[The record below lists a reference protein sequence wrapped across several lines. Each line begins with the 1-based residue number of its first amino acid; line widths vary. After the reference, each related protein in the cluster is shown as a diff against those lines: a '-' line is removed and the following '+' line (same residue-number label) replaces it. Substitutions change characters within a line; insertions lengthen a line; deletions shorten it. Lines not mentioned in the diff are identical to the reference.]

1 MEHTNYVMYKLAK
14 LFVTCTA
21 WRINQIILV
30 QRILEISKLS
40 HSSFI
45 LDENV
50 KILILVVLKMKI
62 ELMDLKL
69 ILVPVCAT
77 PVDMQVAYFFTAV

>member
-1 MEHTNYVMYKLAK
+1 MIS
-14 LFVTCTA
+14 FD
-21 WRINQIILV
+21 V
-30 QRILEISKLS
+30 QFSYFRNT
-40 HSSFI
+40 F
-45 LDENV
+45 D
-50 KILILVVLKMKI
+50 VLKMKI

>member
-1 MEHTNYVMYKLAK
+1 MKMLNLSAK
-14 LFVTCTA
+14 NTIFFF
-21 WRINQIILV
+21 QISILT
-30 QRILEISKLS
+30 QNPYFLGAKIQTFWMILWFLS
-40 HSSFI
+40 MF
-45 LDENV
+45 N
-50 KILILVVLKMKI
+50 ILILVVLKVKI

>member
-1 MEHTNYVMYKLAK
+1 MVC
-14 LFVTCTA
+14 FD
-21 WRINQIILV
+21 V
-30 QRILEISKLS
+30 QYSY
-40 HSSFI
+40 FG
-45 LDENV
+45 NTY
-50 KILILVVLKMKI
+50 KI